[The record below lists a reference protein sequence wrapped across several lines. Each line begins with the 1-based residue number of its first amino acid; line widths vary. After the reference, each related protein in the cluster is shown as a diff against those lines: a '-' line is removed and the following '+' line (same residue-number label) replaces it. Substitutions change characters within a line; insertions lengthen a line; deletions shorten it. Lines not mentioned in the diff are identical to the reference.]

1 MGAHVDIV
9 LARRASRVTHG
20 PAAPASLCLS
30 LRAAISL
37 TAAVLAA
44 GGCNAAPAFCAAA
57 ASSALING
65 NDVPALPL
73 SPGAQAAIG
82 ALRTSAGE
90 LVCTG
95 TYVGDRWVLTAR
107 HCVDPATFE
116 PLVFQTSRD
125 LTPLSVTAAEY
136 YPHPELDV
144 LLLRIPPSPALAA
157 VEPIA
162 LWPASEPY
170 DWTGATVTLAGLG
183 DTADGSD
190 GRRQFLDE
198 TVVASD
204 ANTIVV
210 DGGSE
215 HGACSGDSGGPL
227 LAAAAASPAP
237 RLIGILSGGS
247 GTCRGRDRYVASS
260 AFAAWVADVRGAA
273 AQDPCAGVTSEG
285 TCQDGLARWCA
296 GEWVEAERCTGDR
309 LCGWS
314 AAADGYRCVAS
325 DQDPC
330 RGAGPGG
337 DCDGTTLRVC
347 RRGALIEADCG
358 ACGLTCD
365 RGVDGHAGCV

>member
-1 MGAHVDIV
+1 LFALRTAITVV
-9 LARRASRVTHG
+9 AALL
-20 PAAPASLCLS
+20 PACGN
-30 LRAAISL
+30 
-37 TAAVLAA
+37 T
-44 GGCNAAPAFCAAA
+44 AAPAFCTAAVT
-57 ASSALING
+57 SLLING
-65 NDVPALPL
+65 GDVPGLPL
-73 SPGAQAAIG
+73 SSGAQAAIG

-95 TYVGDRWVLTAR
+95 TYLGDRWVLTAR
-107 HCVDPATFE
+107 HFVDPATFE

-125 LTPLSVTAAEY
+125 LTELSVTAAEY

-144 LLLRIPPSPALAA
+144 MLLRIPPSAALAA
-157 VEPIA
+157 AGIEPIA
-162 LWPASEPY
+162 LWPASEPR

-198 TVVASD
+198 PVVASD

-215 HGACSGDSGGPL
+215 HGACTGDSGGPL
-227 LAAAAASPAP
+227 LAASPSPLAP
-237 RLIGILSGGS
+237 RVIGILSGGS
-247 GTCRGRDRYVASS
+247 GTCRGRDRFVAST
-260 AFAAWVADVRGAA
+260 AFDAWVADVRGTAL
-273 AQDPCAGVTSEG
+273 QEPCAGLTSEG

-314 AAADGYRCVAS
+314 AAASGYRCVAS

-347 RRGALIEADCG
+347 RRGTLVEADCG
-358 ACGLTCD
+358 ACGLVCD
-365 RGVDGHAGCV
+365 RGLEGHAGCM